1 MATPAIRGMTSTPV
15 DWDTKGI
22 KSIKS
27 IKSIKATT
35 NTPVTA

>member
-15 DWDTKGI
+15 DRNTKGI

-27 IKSIKATT
+27 ITATT